1 MIPDDDEAEHVEDDA
16 ANLEAVLEPEEGEE
30 GEAGGEEGEAAD
42 VEAPAA
48 EEGEGDAAEGAED
61 ADGNLLFLGIKLV
74 KDINCRI
81 CNFCFQ
87 AELMVATVV
96 TVATVAMV
104 ATVTTKWRVEAE
116 CRETTGRSCRGGWT
130 PWRTGNKIQTA
141 LFYLIRQQLGLSE
154 HRRPGWMRLLE
165 QDRRGRHDS
174 GSSVQF
180 LDAK

>member
-48 EEGEGDAAEGAED
+48 EEGERDAAEGAED

-96 TVATVAMV
+96 TVATEEGMV
-104 ATVTTKWRVEAE
+104 GMVEMGGSE
-116 CRETTGRSCRGGWT
+116 QESGQYVETRKIGGLM
-130 PWRTGNKIQTA
+130 IS
-141 LFYLIRQQLGLSE
+141 L
-154 HRRPGWMRLLE
+154 
-165 QDRRGRHDS
+165 
-174 GSSVQF
+174 
-180 LDAK
+180 

>member
-96 TVATVAMV
+96 TVATEEGMV
-104 ATVTTKWRVEAE
+104 GMVEMGGSEQESGQLKIRNRENWGFYDFTV
-116 CRETTGRSCRGGWT
+116 
-130 PWRTGNKIQTA
+130 
-141 LFYLIRQQLGLSE
+141 IRIL
-154 HRRPGWMRLLE
+154 
-165 QDRRGRHDS
+165 
-174 GSSVQF
+174 
-180 LDAK
+180 